1 MNAADT
7 TDTTNT
13 LKPITAMERRLRG
26 GKQTGKKNRDRER
39 KFMVDMD
46 RITREI
52 PPINPTR

>member
-1 MNAADT
+1 MNAVDT

-13 LKPITAMERRLRG
+13 LKPITAVAEEAQRR
-26 GKQTGKKNRDRER
+26 KADWKKNRGRER

-52 PPINPTR
+52 PR